1 LGGRAKLNFLDYKS
15 LIINKSVFDYFSYF
29 VVDFKS
35 TPLAYKDNWEEDCI
49 ENLSTI
55 ENLIK
60 GLIKTT
66 KERFH
71 FKDYFI

>member
-1 LGGRAKLNFLDYKS
+1 MNEKVILG
-15 LIINKSVFDYFSYF
+15 
-29 VVDFKS
+29 
-35 TPLAYKDNWEEDCI
+35 DCF

-55 ENLIK
+55 ENLVK